1 MSSKIRRQ
9 SIVSS
14 LVVYCGFLVG
24 LVNVFMFAKNGAFSP
39 EQYGLYNMFIAAG
52 LFLTSLGS
60 LAMPSYLHKF
70 FPFYQSNLSSED
82 NDQLSWALLIGLLG
96 CVLVAIGGWLFK
108 GVVIQKF
115 GSSSALFVTHYKWLF
130 PFVFGMILYGI
141 LEAYGWVL
149 HKSVLTTFIREVEWR
164 LLITVILVLFSL
176 GFIKSFDTFV
186 IFYSFTYL
194 ILFVTLLG
202 YLFYKKKI
210 SFSFRVSRVTKKLLK
225 KVVTFCLF
233 IFSASVISSL
243 SGIFD
248 TIVIASVMPDG
259 LESAAI
265 FSLAQLMASIV
276 QAPQRGIIAAS
287 IPHLSLAWKGK
298 NLKSIRTIYQRSSI
312 NLLLAATVL
321 FVLILVN
328 YKHAVLTFNLQKE
341 YLMGFVPFILLGLTR
356 IVDLGTGVNAQII
369 GTSNF
374 WRFEL
379 ISNIVLLMFMLPLSY
394 VLTKEFGI
402 IGPTIAGL
410 VSTIIYNF
418 IRIIFLWKKFRLF
431 PFTAK
436 SVYVV
441 CLAMVVLLTTWVLFN
456 SWNGMPGLIV
466 RTIFA
471 LTLFF
476 IGIFIIKP
484 SPDIKPVLDSLLD
497 RLKPERRKED

>member
-1 MSSKIRRQ
+1 MSAKIRRQ

-24 LVNVFMFAKNGAFSP
+24 LVNVFLFTRNGAFSP

-52 LFLTSLGS
+52 LFLSSLGS

-70 FPFYQSNLSSED
+70 FPFYQNNLTPRD
-82 NDQLSWALLIGLLG
+82 NDQLTWALLMGLAG
-96 CVLVAIGGWLFK
+96 CVLVGIGGWLFK

-115 GSSSALFVTHYKWLF
+115 GSSSALFVTYYKWLF
-130 PFVFGMILYGI
+130 PFVFGLILYGI

-164 LLITVILVLFSL
+164 LLITVILVLFSA

-186 IFYSFTYL
+186 ILYSFTYL

-202 YLFYKKKI
+202 YLFYRKKI
-210 SFSFRVSRVTKKLLK
+210 HFSFKLSRVTQKLFK
-225 KVVTFCLF
+225 KVITFCLF
-233 IFSASVISSL
+233 IFSASVVSSL

-287 IPHLSLAWKGK
+287 IPHLSISWKNK
-298 NLKSIRTIYQRSSI
+298 NLHSISTIYQRSSI
-312 NLLLAATVL
+312 NLLLAATML
-321 FVLILVN
+321 FVLIVLN
-328 YKHAVLTFNLQKE
+328 YKHAVHTFDLQKE
-341 YLMGFVPFILLGLTR
+341 YLLGFVPFIFLGLTR
-356 IVDLGTGVNAQII
+356 VIDLGTGVNAQII

-379 ISNIVLLMFMLPLSY
+379 ISNIILLLFILPMSY
-394 VLTKEFGI
+394 ILTKQFGI
-402 IGPTIAGL
+402 IGPSIAGL
-410 VSTIIYNF
+410 VSTSIYNF
-418 IRIIFLWKKFRLF
+418 VRIVFLWRKFKLF
-431 PFTAK
+431 PFTIK
-436 SVYVV
+436 SLYVV
-441 CLAMVVLLTTWVLFN
+441 GLAITVLAITWCLFN
-456 SWNGMPGLIV
+456 SWNGLTGLFI
-466 RTIFA
+466 RTGFA
-471 LTLFF
+471 LMLFVVGVF
-476 IGIFIIKP
+476 LLKP

-497 RLKPERRKED
+497 RIIPGRQKRD

>member
-1 MSSKIRRQ
+1 MSAKIRRQ

-24 LVNVFMFAKNGAFSP
+24 LVNVFLFTRNGAFSP

-52 LFLTSLGS
+52 IFLSSLGS

-70 FPFYQSNLSSED
+70 FPFYQSNLDPED

-108 GVVIQKF
+108 GLVIQKF
-115 GSSSALFVTHYKWLF
+115 GSSSALFVTYYKWLF
-130 PFVFGMILYGI
+130 PFVFGLILYGI

-164 LLITVILVLFSL
+164 LLITVILILFSL

-186 IFYSFTYL
+186 ILYSFTYL
-194 ILFVTLLG
+194 ILFVTLLV
-202 YLFYKKKI
+202 YLFYRKRI
-210 SFSFRVSRVTKKLLK
+210 HFSFRVSRVTKKFFK
-225 KVVTFCLF
+225 KIATFCLF
-233 IFSASVISSL
+233 IFSASVVSSL

-287 IPHLSLAWKGK
+287 IPHLSLAWKSK
-298 NLKSIRTIYQRSSI
+298 NLNSILTIYKRSSI
-312 NLLLAATVL
+312 NLLLAATIL
-321 FVLILVN
+321 FVLIFLN
-328 YKHAVLTFNLQKE
+328 YKHAVSTFDLQKE
-341 YLMGFVPFILLGLTR
+341 YMLGFIPFIFLGLTR
-356 IVDLGTGVNAQII
+356 IIDLGTGVNREII

-379 ISNIVLLMFMLPLSY
+379 ISNIILLLFMLPLSY
-394 VLTKEFGI
+394 ILTKQFGI
-402 IGPTIAGL
+402 IGPSIAGL
-410 VSTIIYNF
+410 VSTFVYNLV
-418 IRIIFLWKKFRLF
+418 RIIFLWRKFKLF
-431 PFTAK
+431 PFTIK

-441 CLAMVVLLTTWVLFN
+441 
-456 SWNGMPGLIV
+456 S
-466 RTIFA
+466 
-471 LTLFF
+471 
-476 IGIFIIKP
+476 
-484 SPDIKPVLDSLLD
+484 
-497 RLKPERRKED
+497 